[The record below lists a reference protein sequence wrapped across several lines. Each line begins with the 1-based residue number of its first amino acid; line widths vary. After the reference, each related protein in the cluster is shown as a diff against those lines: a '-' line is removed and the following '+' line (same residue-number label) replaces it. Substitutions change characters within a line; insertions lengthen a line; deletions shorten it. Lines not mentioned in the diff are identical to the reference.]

1 MLKRTMIAAALAF
14 GAAGGVQ
21 AATLVNGSFEIGP
34 NPNVGPGFI
43 TLGTGNSSITGWTV
57 TAGSI
62 DYIGSYWM
70 AQDGSRSIDLAG
82 TSLGTLTQTLTD
94 TIVGQRYAVN
104 FWVSKNPDGGA
115 ATRTGTF
122 SAGGQTF
129 NFSYALPN
137 NRTNMNWQLETFEF
151 FASSTMTDL
160 SFAADASAGCC
171 FGPALDNVSID
182 AVPEPATWAM
192 MIGGF
197 AMVGGALRSA
207 RRRPARPLATI

>member
-115 ATRTGTF
+115 ATRTGTV
-122 SAGGQTF
+122 SGGGQNF
-129 NFSYALPN
+129 N
-137 NRTNMNWQLETFEF
+137 
-151 FASSTMTDL
+151 L
-160 SFAADASAGCC
+160 SC
-171 FGPALDNVSID
+171 
-182 AVPEPATWAM
+182 AV
-192 MIGGF
+192 G
-197 AMVGGALRSA
+197 
-207 RRRPARPLATI
+207 